1 MITTSRTGNRRR
13 LFRELRPRPAQ
24 GARGLWIGDGA
35 RLEAQLVTYLGRRG
49 QNLRSE
55 TWDACL
61 LHGLCT
67 TLLTSDDRPPSEGPM
82 AVFTILNAL
91 LVGVVATVAMDLVAA
106 AGVALHIFRI
116 PLYGRW
122 FLYGLKG
129 TFRHADIEHAP
140 PLRGE
145 NALMLPLHY
154 LAGTLLAAVYLFFL
168 DISSLGTGNV
178 LLAAGFGL
186 ISSAIPF
193 FLMLPSMGYGLFG
206 LGHSRDTFWIRQ
218 ILLMHLGYGVGIG
231 LGVLLFVPA

>member
-1 MITTSRTGNRRR
+1 MT
-13 LFRELRPRPAQ
+13 A
-24 GARGLWIGDGA
+24 
-35 RLEAQLVTYLGRRG
+35 
-49 QNLRSE
+49 
-55 TWDACL
+55 
-61 LHGLCT
+61 
-67 TLLTSDDRPPSEGPM
+67 
-82 AVFTILNAL
+82 FTILNAA

-106 AGVALHIFRI
+106 TGVALHLFRI

-129 TFRHADIEHAP
+129 TFRHANIERAP

-154 LAGTLLAAVYLFFL
+154 LAGTLLAAAYLVFL
-168 DISSLGTGNV
+168 DLFSLGTGSV
-178 LLAAGFGL
+178 VLAAGFGVA
-186 ISSAIPF
+186 SSAIPF

-206 LGHSRDTFWIRQ
+206 LGHGRDTFWIRQ